1 MPKEY
6 NYPKPAEKTA
16 WDKVLEE
23 HADRPTFYFFSSTSC
38 NFCATAYPYIEALE
52 KKYAPHG
59 LQVVQIDVERNNEVR
74 IAAGI
79 NSWPWY
85 VFAKD
90 GVLVAETA
98 GWEDRYANE
107 LEDTLFITK
116 EFGTT
121 AGLSIDGSSQKLSQ
135 APGCGDSVAQ
145 SAEIAAGIQE
155 AIEELEKKLIDRIDL
170 AASRV
175 IRAIGASP
183 EDK

>member
-23 HADRPTFYFFSSTSC
+23 HADKPTFYFFSSVNC
-38 NFCATAYPYIEALE
+38 QFCAAAYPYIEVLE
-52 KKYAPHG
+52 KKYEPYG
-59 LQVVQIDVERNNEVR
+59 LQVIQIDVDRNNEVR

-79 NSWPWY
+79 NSWPRFI
-85 VFAKD
+85 FAKD

-98 GWEDRYANE
+98 GWEDRYVNE
-107 LEDTLFITK
+107 LEDILFMTK

-121 AGLSIDGSSQKLSQ
+121 AGLSLDGSSPRQAQ
-135 APGCGDSVAQ
+135 APGCGDAVAQ

-155 AIEELEKKLIDRIDL
+155 ALEELEKKLMDRIDL

-175 IRAIGASP
+175 IRALGESS
-183 EDK
+183 EKK